1 MAQFV
6 FLYIGDAVPAGKR
19 DQNMKDWYSWMEQL
33 GKTGK
38 VVQMGAPFAQTGK
51 ILHSDGKSSDYS
63 EKIGSD
69 VTGYTI
75 VEAANLEAAVAL
87 TKGCPQINPEYGKG
101 SLEVRDVIP
110 M

>member
-1 MAQFV
+1 MAQFA
-6 FLYIGDAVPAGKR
+6 FLYIGDAVPADKR
-19 DQNMKDWYSWMEQL
+19 DKNMKDWYSWMEQL

-38 VVQMGAPFAQTGK
+38 IVQMGSPFAQKGK
-51 ILHSDGKSSDYS
+51 VLYSDGKSSAYE
-63 EKIGSD
+63 EKSGSD

-75 VEAANLEAAVAL
+75 VEAASLEEAVAL

>member
-6 FLYIGDAVPAGKR
+6 FLYVGEDVPADK
-19 DQNMKDWYSWMEQL
+19 QEKNMKEWYSWIEQL

-38 VVQMGAPFAQTGK
+38 LVQAGAPFAQTGRV
-51 ILHSDGKSSDYS
+51 LHSDGKQSAYD
-63 EKIGSD
+63 EKKGSN

-75 VEAANLEAAVAL
+75 VEAASLEEAILL
-87 TKGCPQINPEYGKG
+87 TKGCPQINPEYGKA